1 MGVDWELFATMA
13 WGIWKNGN
21 LVKHEGRCKLAKT
34 IARDVANYVEEF
46 RQGYA
51 SVATNPSQVG

>member
-1 MGVDWELFATMA
+1 MGVDWELFATTA

-34 IARDVANYVEEF
+34 IARDVANYVDEF
-46 RQGYA
+46 R
-51 SVATNPSQVG
+51 